1 MPPVINGSSISLAP
15 IIEEED
21 VESREAG
28 LVMKKLKSVLYRGV
42 ERYLTCENVIL
53 PRNTLRRAA
62 LDILDLS
69 SRHSSGLRGTLIDLY
84 LEDNGK
90 SKRLAQVVA
99 DPRRTPKTIIELTLY
114 RDAASDDRTLQLH
127 SSYAIKRLCKP

>member
-1 MPPVINGSSISLAP
+1 MYPLSFFT
-15 IIEEED
+15 ED

-53 PRNTLRRAA
+53 PRNTLRRASH
-62 LDILDLS
+62 DILDLAS
-69 SRHSSGLRGTLIDLY
+69 KHSSGLRGALIDLY
-84 LEDNGK
+84 LEDNGI

-99 DPRRTPKTIIELTLY
+99 DPRHEPKTLIQLTLF
-114 RDAASDDRTLQLH
+114 RHPASDERTLQLN
-127 SSYAIKRLCKP
+127 SSYSVKRLCKP

>member
-1 MPPVINGSSISLAP
+1 MPPVINGSTISLAP

-21 VESREAG
+21 AESREAD

-84 LEDNGK
+84 LEDNGR
-90 SKRLAQVVA
+90 SKRFISVFETLCPTSVF
-99 DPRRTPKTIIELTLY
+99 PKTCTT
-114 RDAASDDRTLQLH
+114 SV
-127 SSYAIKRLCKP
+127 